1 MFTILVN
8 YSIVAIMCRRLVAEV
23 GEITESIE
31 RLKSSLQSAIN
42 SLHDLEDTRMALEK
56 EIAIKTNSIFID
68 HEKCL
73 NLRTRYPTVIKLT
86 GYQ

>member
-1 MFTILVN
+1 M
-8 YSIVAIMCRRLVAEV
+8 

-31 RLKSSLQSAIN
+31 KLKLGLAEAERALSQ
-42 SLHDLEDTRMALEK
+42 LEDTRMALEK

-68 HEKCL
+68 HDKCMTV
-73 NLRTRYPTVIKLT
+73 RTRYPTVIKLT